1 LAFAFNSELTT
12 VIEPASVFI
21 LTKGEK
27 AMKSARTL
35 VTFAV
40 FVMALPLLHAADLAA
55 PVATGKDES
64 AVSAVL
70 LKTWSRPDAPLSV
83 APVTIVDN
91 YALAG
96 WAQGERGGRALLMRK
111 PDGEW
116 AVQLCGGDALKAVE
130 TLKQSQVP
138 DAIAKELSAR
148 NATAEAEIPS
158 ATRALFSTFGA
169 TVRHGGHH

>member
-1 LAFAFNSELTT
+1 
-12 VIEPASVFI
+12 
-21 LTKGEK
+21 
-27 AMKSARTL
+27 MKSARTL

-40 FVMALPLLHAADLAA
+40 LMMVLPLLHAADPTAPAA
-55 PVATGKDES
+55 TAQDES

-70 LKTWSRPDAPLSV
+70 MKTWSRPDAPLSV

-96 WAQGERGGRALLMRK
+96 WVQAERGGRALLMRK
-111 PDGEW
+111 TSGEW
-116 AVQLCGGDALKAVE
+116 AVQLCGGDALKEVD

-138 DAIAKELSAR
+138 DAIARELSAR
-148 NATAEAEIPS
+148 NATAEAKIPP
-158 ATRALFSTFGA
+158 ATRTLFSTFDA